1 MREEETKQTE
11 QMEQTEQN
19 ERTEQIEQT
28 ESMEQTDQTKQPG
41 KSRKA
46 LWTILM
52 VLSLL
57 VFLVCGIILGR
68 YYLKQWQAKKVY
80 DNLKNEY
87 VEKDSEKDDEDETGT
102 EEDKPKVTRGDLL
115 EIDFESL
122 WTVNPEIYAWVE
134 IPGTAI
140 SYPVLQRPADDS
152 YYLNHTVDY
161 KEGLPGSIYS
171 ESITSTD
178 FSEYIHILYGH
189 NMKNKTM
196 FGGLH
201 YYENDGYLEENSY
214 IYIYTPEHIYV
225 YHIFATVVV
234 SDAHIMYAY
243 DFTTEEGRQTYIDY
257 LYGLKANNNSRNHYL
272 EEAEV
277 TAEDKLLTLS
287 TCIGNDKS
295 HRYTVN
301 AVLLDTIDK

>member
-1 MREEETKQTE
+1 MREEKNE
-11 QMEQTEQN
+11 QMEQNEQ
-19 ERTEQIEQT
+19 TEQIE
-28 ESMEQTDQTKQPG
+28 STKQPKESRQQG
-41 KSRKA
+41 KHRKIM
-46 LWTILM
+46 WTILM
-52 VLSLL
+52 VLSLI
-57 VFLVCGIILGR
+57 VFLICGIILGR

-80 DNLKNEY
+80 DNLKEEY
-87 VEKDSEKDDEDETGT
+87 VVNDSGKDTDNATESED
-102 EEDKPKVTRGDLL
+102 DKPKVTRGDLL

-189 NMKNKTM
+189 NMKNRTM

-201 YYENDGYLEENSY
+201 YYENEGYLEENSY

-225 YHIFATVVV
+225 YQIFATVVV

-243 DFTTEEGRQTYIDY
+243 DFTTEEGRQSYIDY
-257 LYGLKANNNSRNHYL
+257 LYSLKANNNSRNHYL
-272 EEAEV
+272 EGAEV
-277 TAEDKLLTLS
+277 TTEDKLLTLS